1 MRDALTLSQLIH
13 PKSDLHADL
22 FPAPPRGCPPLF
34 AFRGLFRDGFRHAHG
49 TGRESSAYGHGRLR
63 RSAGLSLDRLRRL
76 PPAGRSSFGRRNRA
90 RARAGTDERT
100 EKRRE
105 PQRRLGGAGRRKSGR
120 GGGGLRSRRFR
131 ARLACARGRAQFSR
145 RGTLDED
152 RRKRHRR
159 DAAHRHPGR
168 AHGDGLRL
176 RHDEERPGSACAK
189 LEFGKGPLSRFTKP
203 AETPVDYSS
212 HETRCRELGGKLP
225 SVADLQA
232 VSLKG
237 RYNALSNAFG
247 AGIAAGWPY
256 DIHYWG
262 EPSSAMPGRVRQL
275 QIRNGSPHEAGAIP
289 KSSLR
294 HSVCLK
300 PEE

>member
-1 MRDALTLSQLIH
+1 MQTL
-13 PKSDLHADL
+13 
-22 FPAPPRGCPPLF
+22 PRRLLAGTLLSALF
-34 AFRGLFRDGFRHAHG
+34 AVFSGTVNAMPMGNAVKVPLAVTADCKEAQDFRS
-49 TGRESSAYGHGRLR
+49 TGYGVCRLR
-63 RSAGLSLDRLRRL
+63 AVVPLEAEATLARVPGLTKDQRKGVNLDVVWEVQAAENRGAVEAGFEAAASGLAWRA
-76 PPAGRSSFGRRNRA
+76 PVAGRSSPVEGLWTQTNGEGA
-90 RARAGTDERT
+90 AEATLTDILGERT
-100 EKRRE
+100 VTV
-105 PQRRLGGAGRRKSGR
+105 
-120 GGGGLRSRRFR
+120 
-131 ARLACARGRAQFSR
+131 CASVITNGVQ
-145 RGTLDED
+145 
-152 RRKRHRR
+152 
-159 DAAHRHPGR
+159 
-168 AHGDGLRL
+168 
-176 RHDEERPGSACAK
+176 GSACTK
-189 LEFGKGPLSRFTKP
+189 LQFGKGPLSRFTKP

-275 QIRNGSPHEAGAIP
+275 QIRNGSPHGAGAIP

>member
-1 MRDALTLSQLIH
+1 MQTL
-13 PKSDLHADL
+13 
-22 FPAPPRGCPPLF
+22 PRRLLAGTLLSALF
-34 AFRGLFRDGFRHAHG
+34 AVFSGTVNAMPMGNSVKVPLAVTADCKEAQDFRS
-49 TGRESSAYGHGRLR
+49 TGYGVCRLR
-63 RSAGLSLDRLRRL
+63 AVVPLEAEATLARVPGLTKDQRKGVNLDVVWEVQAAENRGAVAAGFEAAASGLAWHA
-76 PPAGRSSFGRRNRA
+76 PVAGRSSPVEGLWTKTDGN
-90 RARAGTDERT
+90 GTAETQLTDILGERT
-100 EKRRE
+100 VTV
-105 PQRRLGGAGRRKSGR
+105 
-120 GGGGLRSRRFR
+120 
-131 ARLACARGRAQFSR
+131 CASVMTKGVR
-145 RGTLDED
+145 
-152 RRKRHRR
+152 
-159 DAAHRHPGR
+159 
-168 AHGDGLRL
+168 
-176 RHDEERPGSACAK
+176 GSACAK

-275 QIRNGSPHEAGAIP
+275 QIRNGSPHGAGAIP

>member
-1 MRDALTLSQLIH
+1 MQTL
-13 PKSDLHADL
+13 
-22 FPAPPRGCPPLF
+22 PRRLLAGTLLSALF
-34 AFRGLFRDGFRHAHG
+34 AVVSGTVNAMPMGNAVKVPLAVTVDCKEAQDFRS
-49 TGRESSAYGHGRLR
+49 TGYGVCRLR
-63 RSAGLSLDRLRRL
+63 AVVPLEAEATLARVPGLTKDQRKGVNLDVVWEVQAAENRGAVAAGFEAAASGLAWHA
-76 PPAGRSSFGRRNRA
+76 PVAGRSSPVEGRWTK
-90 RARAGTDERT
+90 TDGEGISKATLTDILGERT
-100 EKRRE
+100 VTV
-105 PQRRLGGAGRRKSGR
+105 
-120 GGGGLRSRRFR
+120 
-131 ARLACARGRAQFSR
+131 CASVITNGVQ
-145 RGTLDED
+145 
-152 RRKRHRR
+152 
-159 DAAHRHPGR
+159 
-168 AHGDGLRL
+168 
-176 RHDEERPGSACAK
+176 GSACTK
-189 LEFGKGPLSRFTKP
+189 LQFGKGPLSRFTKP

-212 HETRCRELGGKLP
+212 HEARCRELGGKLP

-300 PEE
+300 PEN

>member
-1 MRDALTLSQLIH
+1 MQTL
-13 PKSDLHADL
+13 
-22 FPAPPRGCPPLF
+22 PRRLLAGTLLSALF
-34 AFRGLFRDGFRHAHG
+34 AVFSGTVNAMPMGNAVKVPLAVTADCKEAQDFRS
-49 TGRESSAYGHGRLR
+49 TGYGVCRLR
-63 RSAGLSLDRLRRL
+63 AVVPLEAEATLARVPGLTKDQRKGVNLDVVWEVQAAENRGAVAAGFEAASGLAWRA
-76 PPAGRSSFGRRNRA
+76 PGAGRSSPVEGLWTQTNGEGA
-90 RARAGTDERT
+90 AEATLTDILGERT
-100 EKRRE
+100 VTV
-105 PQRRLGGAGRRKSGR
+105 
-120 GGGGLRSRRFR
+120 
-131 ARLACARGRAQFSR
+131 CASVITNGVQ
-145 RGTLDED
+145 
-152 RRKRHRR
+152 
-159 DAAHRHPGR
+159 
-168 AHGDGLRL
+168 
-176 RHDEERPGSACAK
+176 GSACTK
-189 LEFGKGPLSRFTKP
+189 LQFGKGPLSRFTKP

-212 HETRCRELGGKLP
+212 HEARCRELGGKLP

>member
-1 MRDALTLSQLIH
+1 MTV
-13 PKSDLHADL
+13 
-22 FPAPPRGCPPLF
+22 
-34 AFRGLFRDGFRHAHG
+34 
-49 TGRESSAYGHGRLR
+49 
-63 RSAGLSLDRLRRL
+63 
-76 PPAGRSSFGRRNRA
+76 
-90 RARAGTDERT
+90 
-100 EKRRE
+100 
-105 PQRRLGGAGRRKSGR
+105 
-120 GGGGLRSRRFR
+120 
-131 ARLACARGRAQFSR
+131 CASVMTKGVR
-145 RGTLDED
+145 
-152 RRKRHRR
+152 
-159 DAAHRHPGR
+159 
-168 AHGDGLRL
+168 
-176 RHDEERPGSACAK
+176 GSACAK